1 MSDSG
6 YKIPNDDTVSSSD
19 IQPDAD
25 LRKADLS
32 EARLNGANL
41 AESDLFGADLSGA
54 SLLNAEL
61 SGAKLSSADLSGA
74 TLSESNLSGA
84 TLSLA
89 DLSEARSSD
98 VNLSKAYLAEADLS
112 KANLAGSNLSGAL
125 LVNADLS
132 RADLRGTNLL
142 GAILSNITL
151 TGATISRRTEID
163 APRGPIEQYA
173 GDNESVEQRQD
184 TVARANGELRA
195 AYSANGLLDWARTAR
210 TRERRARRKE
220 AKAEGGLQGY
230 KDWLLSCLSRV
241 FAGYGVKLGPVVVWM
256 LLLWLLSAGVYWNW
270 GKMLWDHSL
279 YYSVITLTTAPPE
292 APPAGISTIVAG
304 IETFAGT
311 AAIVFLGYILGSR
324 ERI

>member
-1 MSDSG
+1 MSDSR
-6 YKIPNDDTVSSSD
+6 YEIPNDDTVSSSD
-19 IQPDAD
+19 IQPEAD

-32 EARLNGANL
+32 EASLNGANL
-41 AESDLFGADLSGA
+41 AGSDLFDADLSGA
-54 SLLNAEL
+54 NLLNAKL
-61 SGAKLSSADLSGA
+61 SDAKLSNADLSGA
-74 TLSESNLSGA
+74 TLSDSNLSGA
-84 TLSLA
+84 MLSLA

-112 KANLAGSNLSGAL
+112 NANLTGSNLSGAL
-125 LVNADLS
+125 LMNADLS
-132 RADLRGTNLL
+132 EADLRGTNLSE
-142 GAILSNITL
+142 ATFSNITL

-163 APRGPIEQYA
+163 APRGPIKQYA
-173 GDNESVEQRQD
+173 GDDASIEQLQD

-210 TRERRARRKE
+210 IRERRARRKE

-241 FAGYGVKLGPVVVWM
+241 FAGYGVRLAPVAVWM

-270 GKMLWDHSL
+270 GRMSWDRSL
-279 YYSVITLTTAPPE
+279 YYSVITVTTSPPE
-292 APPAGISTIVAG
+292 TPPSGLSTIVAG
-304 IETFAGT
+304 VEAFVGT

-324 ERI
+324 EQI